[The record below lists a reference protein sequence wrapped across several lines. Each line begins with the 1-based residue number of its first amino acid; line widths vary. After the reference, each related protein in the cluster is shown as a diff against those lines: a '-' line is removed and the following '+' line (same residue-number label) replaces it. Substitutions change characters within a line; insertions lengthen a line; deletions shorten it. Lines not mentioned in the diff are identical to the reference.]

1 MMMPGLLFNRLSLS
15 MALLFVTTIAG
26 CGKSALLPEVTLER
40 ARILMERGQMA
51 EAIPL
56 LDEAIAKMPDSAE
69 AHYQRGLAYERLD
82 VLEKALADY
91 TECLRLDDERTDALN
106 NKAVALARMKRLD
119 EAAVEFGR
127 LIEMDPQSAL
137 FYRNRGLCQF
147 DLGNHDAALADY
159 AKALELAPQD
169 PAGWF
174 QRGGVYLKQGR
185 FAEAEQDYSKAI
197 DLDPEL
203 AKAWMNRGVC
213 RYKRG
218 EKKLAAEDL
227 EKAQSL
233 DDGIVLPDIDFFG
246 ESTAAG
252 IPEGADPAMLW
263 PAARVFAEEILTADG
278 FTSVTLV
285 REYPAMLCGEFNGTL
300 DGKARRILVTCT
312 PEGQGYLT
320 LPSDPSASADC
331 ALLVL
336 RLSRD
341 ADKSPVVSRFEK
353 DWTPL

>member
-1 MMMPGLLFNRLSLS
+1 MINLDLVFHRFHLVIALF
-15 MALLFVTTIAG
+15 FVTAIAG
-26 CGKSALLPEVTLER
+26 CGKTATLPEVTLER
-40 ARILMERGQMA
+40 ARILMERGQAA

-56 LDEAIAKMPDSAE
+56 LDDAILKMPNRAE
-69 AHYQRGLAYERLD
+69 ARFQRGLAYESLS

-91 TECLRLDDERTDALN
+91 SECLRLDPERTDALN
-106 NKAVALARMKRLD
+106 NKAVILARMKRLD

-127 LIEMDPQSAL
+127 LIDLDPQAAL

-159 AKALELAPQD
+159 AKALELAPKD

-197 DLDPEL
+197 DLNPEL
-203 AKAWMNRGVC
+203 AKAWMNRGVS

-233 DDGIVLPDIDFFG
+233 DDNIVLPDIDFFSEHVSSG
-246 ESTAAG
+246 KTAETDSAS
-252 IPEGADPAMLW
+252 LW
-263 PAARVFAEEILTADG
+263 PIARSFAEEALAAHD
-278 FTSVTLV
+278 FTSVSLV
-285 REYPAMLCGEFNGTL
+285 REFPSMLCAEFKANV
-300 DGKARRILVTCT
+300 DGNPRRILVTCSA
-312 PEGQGYLT
+312 EGQAYLT
-320 LPSDPSASADC
+320 LPSDPSAAADC
-331 ALLVL
+331 ALLVI
-336 RLSRD
+336 RLPRE
-341 ADKSPVVSRFEK
+341 AGKLPVVSRFEEH
-353 DWTPL
+353 WTPL